1 MKKKVTLF
9 DIITG
14 VVMVIISLTAIYP
27 LYYIYINSVSG
38 GAYVG
43 ANQVIFYPRGFTT
56 YAYSIVFQNAAIVRA
71 FANSVFYTAVGTIL
85 SVMLSALCAYPLS
98 RKDFYGRKIFT
109 TVILFTM
116 FFSGGIIP
124 LFITVTDLHIYNT
137 IWAILLPS
145 SISVYNVIVMRTF
158 FQSISYEMTES
169 AYIDGANDWIIFS
182 KIIIPLS
189 KPIIATMI
197 LFYGV
202 ANWNSFYNAL
212 MFLNDKLLYPLQL
225 VLRSIV
231 IEGSTTEMAYMAS
244 SEGSLSVPIDT
255 KSIKYA
261 VTAVTTLPLIM
272 VYPFVFKYFEKGVMV
287 GSVKG

>member
-1 MKKKVTLF
+1 MKKRVKVF
-9 DIITG
+9 DILLG
-14 VVMVIISLTAIYP
+14 GMMLVISITAIYP

-43 ANQVIFYPRGFTT
+43 ANQVVLYPKGFTT
-56 YAYSIVFQNAAIVRA
+56 YAYSIVFQNATIVRS
-71 FANSVFYTAVGTIL
+71 FFNSVFYTAAGTLLSVIL
-85 SVMLSALCAYPLS
+85 SAFCAYPLS

-109 TVILFTM
+109 AVILFTM
-116 FFSGGIIP
+116 FFNGGIIP
-124 LFITVTDLHIYNT
+124 LFLTVTDLHIYNT

-145 SISVYNVIVMRTF
+145 CISVYNVIVMRTF

-169 AYIDGANDWIIFS
+169 AYIDGANDWVIFR

-212 MFLNDKLLYPLQL
+212 MFLNEKLLYPLQL

-261 VTAVTTLPLIM
+261 VTAVTTLPLI
-272 VYPFVFKYFEKGVMV
+272 VIYPFVFKYFEKGVMV

>member
-124 LFITVTDLHIYNT
+124 LFLTVTDLHIYNT

-272 VYPFVFKYFEKGVMV
+272 VYAFVFKYFEKGVMV

>member
-124 LFITVTDLHIYNT
+124 LFLTVTDLHIYNT

-158 FQSISYEMTES
+158 FQSISYEMPES

>member
-1 MKKKVTLF
+1 MRKKVTIF
-9 DIITG
+9 DVALG
-14 VVMVIISLTAIYP
+14 AVMILISAAAIYP

-43 ANQVIFYPRGFTT
+43 ANEVILYPKGFTT
-56 YAYSIVFQNAAIVRA
+56 YAYSLVFQNSTIVRS
-71 FANSVFYTAVGTIL
+71 FLNSVFYTVAGTLL
-85 SVMLSALCAYPLS
+85 SVALTALCAYPLS
-98 RKDFYGRKIFT
+98 RKDFYGKRIFT
-109 TVILFTM
+109 GLILFTM

-124 LFITVTDLHIYNT
+124 LFLTVTDLHIYNT
-137 IWAILLPS
+137 VWAILFPS
-145 SISVYNVIVMRTF
+145 CISVYNVIVMRTF
-158 FQSISYEMTES
+158 FSTISWELTES
-169 AYIDGANDWIIFS
+169 AYIDGANDWVIFLRIIV
-182 KIIIPLS
+182 PLS
-189 KPIIATMI
+189 KPIIATML

-261 VTAVTTLPLIM
+261 VTAVTTLPLILC
-272 VYPFVFKYFEKGVMV
+272 YPFVFKYFEKGVMV

>member
-43 ANQVIFYPRGFTT
+43 ANQVIFYPKGFTT

-124 LFITVTDLHIYNT
+124 LFLTVTDLHIYNT

-244 SEGSLSVPIDT
+244 SEGSL
-255 KSIKYA
+255 
-261 VTAVTTLPLIM
+261 
-272 VYPFVFKYFEKGVMV
+272 
-287 GSVKG
+287 

>member
-1 MKKKVTLF
+1 
-9 DIITG
+9 
-14 VVMVIISLTAIYP
+14 
-27 LYYIYINSVSG
+27 
-38 GAYVG
+38 
-43 ANQVIFYPRGFTT
+43 
-56 YAYSIVFQNAAIVRA
+56 
-71 FANSVFYTAVGTIL
+71 
-85 SVMLSALCAYPLS
+85 
-98 RKDFYGRKIFT
+98 
-109 TVILFTM
+109 
-116 FFSGGIIP
+116 
-124 LFITVTDLHIYNT
+124 
-137 IWAILLPS
+137 
-145 SISVYNVIVMRTF
+145 
-158 FQSISYEMTES
+158 MTES

>member
-124 LFITVTDLHIYNT
+124 LFLTVTDLHIYNT

-169 AYIDGANDWIIFS
+169 AYIAGANDWIIFS

>member
-1 MKKKVTLF
+1 MKKKLTIF
-9 DIITG
+9 DIVLG
-14 VVMVIISLTAIYP
+14 VVMILISAAAVYP

-43 ANQVIFYPRGFTT
+43 ANEVILYPKGFTT
-56 YAYSIVFQNAAIVRA
+56 YAYSLVFQNSTIVRS
-71 FANSVFYTAVGTIL
+71 FVNSVFYTVAGTLL
-85 SVMLSALCAYPLS
+85 SVALTAFCAYPLS
-98 RKDFYGRKIFT
+98 RKDFFGKKVFT
-109 TVILFTM
+109 GLILFTM

-124 LFITVTDLHIYNT
+124 LFLTVTDLHIYNT

-145 SISVYNVIVMRTF
+145 CISVYNVIVMRTF
-158 FQSISYEMTES
+158 FQTISWELTES
-169 AYIDGANDWIIFS
+169 AYIDGANDWVIFCR
-182 KIIIPLS
+182 IIIPLS
-189 KPIIATMI
+189 KPIIATML

-261 VTAVTTLPLIM
+261 VTAVTTLPLILC
-272 VYPFVFKYFEKGVMV
+272 YPFVFKYFEKGVMV